1 MKEALTKQEWI
12 IMEVLWKNSP
22 QFLSQIMEEMGA
34 AVHWQKSTFST
45 YMRKLCDSGYV
56 AYKTISGNRAYYPA
70 VSREECIRSESRY
83 MVSKLTDA
91 SAKMFLTCM
100 IRETG
105 LSESDKAEL
114 KELIAELSEK
124 QGGRKE

>member
-22 QFLSQIMEEMGA
+22 QFLSQIMEEMGT
-34 AVHWQKSTFST
+34 AVNWQKSTFST